1 MAFHSAQLAG
11 AEGFYLFPFGHLVG
25 DEGLEEETSVCQL
38 IAKRNAFGGSSRG
51 FDDKLCVADHL
62 PPCVNG
68 KVYIELKEAADE
80 FFARGIYLHT
90 LGKALEEMRQ
100 EDEEQG
106 VLQILKGWH
115 NGNAAILIVDNTNHG
130 KQDIVAHMLATVR
143 LPCEQP
149 PVLVGAASNEGV
161 KTHRKC
167 LRFLNNA
174 FYFSIFLTGQLKHIC
189 NVFTHFGDNFIICH
203 SRDNHDF
210 M

>member
-68 KVYIELKEAADE
+68 KVGIELKEAADE

-90 LGKALEEMRQ
+90 LGKALKEMRQ

-115 NGNAAILIVDNTNHG
+115 DGYTAIPIVDNADHSKEYVVT
-130 KQDIVAHMLATVR
+130 HMLAAVR

-149 PVLVGAASNEGV
+149 PIFVGAGDEGV
-161 KTHRKC
+161 KTNREY

-203 SRDNHDF
+203 SRDNHAACF
-210 M
+210 